1 MPPRIVLNS
10 IQRIPVAVVGTGRF
24 GRHHARVF
32 ASLPEADLVAVVDRD
47 PARARQVAA
56 EFGCEGR
63 TAAEGLPQG
72 VRAASLAVPTRQHA
86 LAGIPLLEEGIDI
99 LVEKPIAQD
108 LASARMLVDTAERTG
123 RVLQVGHLERFNPVV
138 EAATA
143 AATLPLFFEVHRM
156 SPFSPRSLDID
167 VVLDLMIH
175 DIDIVRTLVD
185 SDVQQVD
192 ASGLSVISD
201 RTDIANARIQFQN
214 GCVANLTASR
224 VSTEKIRKLRFFQP
238 REYLSLDYI
247 GRRGVR
253 IGLDEENRPRVR
265 PLPTA
270 DGEPLRRQLRS
281 FLRCVRERDRPRVDG
296 RDGLEA
302 LRLALR
308 IREAINKHSHLISRT
323 LAASS

>member
-1 MPPRIVLNS
+1 MVS
-10 IQRIPVAVVGTGRF
+10 GTDRIPVAVIGTGSF
-24 GRHHARVF
+24 GRHHARVY
-32 ASLPEADLVAVVDRD
+32 ASLPEAELVAVVDRE
-47 PARARQVAA
+47 PTRARRVAA
-56 EFGCEGR
+56 EFGCKSLTEIGDLPR
-63 TAAEGLPQG
+63 T
-72 VRAASLAVPTRQHA
+72 VRAVSLAVPTSLHA
-86 LAGIPLLEEGIDI
+86 TAGIPLLEQGIDLLI
-99 LVEKPIAQD
+99 EKPIAAE
-108 LASARMLVDTAERTG
+108 LACAESLVETAARTE

-167 VVLDLMIH
+167 VILDLMIH

-185 SDVQQVD
+185 SDVQQID
-192 ASGLSVISD
+192 ASGLSVVSD

-238 REYLSLDYI
+238 RTYVSVDYFR
-247 GRRGVR
+247 RRGVC
-253 IGLDEENRPRVR
+253 IGLDHANRPLVR
-265 PLPTA
+265 PLLTN
-270 DGEPLRRQLRS
+270 DSEPLRNQLRS
-281 FLRCVRERDRPRVDG
+281 FLRCVRDRTRPRVDG
-296 RDGLEA
+296 HDGLEA

-308 IREAINKHSHLISRT
+308 IREAIHSHSLLISQT

>member
-1 MPPRIVLNS
+1 MSRRRV
-10 IQRIPVAVVGTGRF
+10 RVAVNGTGNV
-24 GRHHARVF
+24 GRHHARVY

-47 PARARQVAA
+47 KALAQQVAT
-56 EFGCEGR
+56 EFGCQARGSV
-63 TAAEGLPQG
+63 ASLPDC
-72 VRAASLAVPTRQHA
+72 VRAASLAVPTVQHA
-86 LAGIPLLEEGIDI
+86 PVGLALLEKQVDL
-99 LVEKPIAQD
+99 LVEKPIAPD
-108 LASARMLVDTAERTG
+108 LASATKLVRAAEQSG
-123 RVLQVGHLERFNPVV
+123 RILQIGHLERFNPAV

-143 AATLPLFFEVHRM
+143 AARLPLFFEIHRM
-156 SPFSPRSLDID
+156 SPFSLRSLDID

-185 SDVQQVD
+185 SEVLRID

-201 RTDIANARIQFQN
+201 RTDIANARMQFKN

-247 GRRGVR
+247 SRQGIR
-253 IGLDEENRPRVR
+253 ISLDETSRPSIR
-265 PLPTA
+265 PLATG
-270 DGEPLRRQLRS
+270 DGEPLRHQLRS
-281 FLRCVRERDRPRVDG
+281 FLKCVRDRARPRVNG

-308 IREAINKHSHLISRT
+308 IREAIDEHSNLVSKT
-323 LAASS
+323 LAAYS